1 MEQGKAMSFPS
12 PPLRRKKKCKK
23 FRGISFVHNAYRERI
38 MYRRGNLR
46 LYYISYKNMH
56 CVYLLLDMSAVKYII
71 RGFYMDYLI
80 CSRHMP
86 CMDGLQYIHTI

>member
-12 PPLRRKKKCKK
+12 PPLRRKKRKT
-23 FRGISFVHNAYRERI
+23 FRGISFVHNAHRERI

-46 LYYISYKNMH
+46 LQYISYKNMH

-71 RGFYMDYLI
+71 RSFI
-80 CSRHMP
+80 
-86 CMDGLQYIHTI
+86 